1 MDANGR
7 AITWLKTLYKDRTV
21 KILQDNEKKLIKR
34 VKKSISKGDILI
46 LYDEACYYDR
56 DAFIN
61 EMMHMLWS
69 VTIL

>member
-7 AITWLKTLYKDRTV
+7 AITWLKTLYKDRNV
-21 KILQDNEKKLIKR
+21 KILQDNEKQLIKR
-34 VKKSISKGDILI
+34 VRKSIKKGDILI

-61 EMMHMLWS
+61 GAAHL
-69 VTIL
+69 L